1 MKRRSMAEG
10 EKGGLIHFDP
20 LPSAKQ
26 TQQTEACPKKKT
38 NITST
43 STTENSNEG
52 TGWAPQHGN
61 LHKANYAKSHEII
74 LNVTFLISISNI
86 YSNTGDR

>member
-1 MKRRSMAEG
+1 MESRSMAEG

-26 TQQTEACPKKKT
+26 TLQTKACPKK
-38 NITST
+38 ISHPPPLQ
-43 STTENSNEG
+43 SAG
-52 TGWAPQHGN
+52 TGWAPHHGN
-61 LHKANYAKSHEII
+61 LHKANYAKSREII